1 MAIPSPSH
9 FLLSSIFLQRRKMK
23 DIKFWNVR
31 CSQLQ
36 IFGEVLAAF
45 SFPILWKVKWSSEKK
60 EKKKNWVF
68 RRNGSIHLICQQ
80 QSSFLFFVINVLFIY
95 FISKYFPNLTSFSNE
110 FLSMSIIISHSRLI
124 LLVELHTRIKSLL

>member
-23 DIKFWNVR
+23 DMKFWNVR
-31 CSQLQ
+31 CVPTPNIRRSVSSFFFSYLMESKM
-36 IFGEVLAAF
+36 IFR
-45 SFPILWKVKWSSEKK
+45 KK
-60 EKKKNWVF
+60 GKKNWVF

-80 QSSFLFFVINVLFIY
+80 QSSFLFYFIF

-110 FLSMSIIISHSRLI
+110 FLSMSIIKSHSRLI

>member
-9 FLLSSIFLQRRKMK
+9 FLRSSIFLQRRKMK

-80 QSSFLFFVINVLFIY
+80 QSSFLFYFIF

-110 FLSMSIIISHSRLI
+110 FLSMSIIKSHSRLI
-124 LLVELHTRIKSLL
+124 LLVELHTRIKSLQ